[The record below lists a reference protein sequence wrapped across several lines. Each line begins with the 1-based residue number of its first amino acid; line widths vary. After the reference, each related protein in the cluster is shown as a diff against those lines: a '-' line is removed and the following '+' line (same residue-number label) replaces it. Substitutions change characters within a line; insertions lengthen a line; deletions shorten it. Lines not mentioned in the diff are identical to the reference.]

1 MNHSKGK
8 ILVIRGGAIGDFIL
22 TLPVFQQLRKYFP
35 QTHLEVLGY
44 PKVAQLAV
52 ESGWADACKSIESP
66 GLVRFFAPR
75 GPTPPDWLHYFSQFD
90 IIISYLFDP
99 DQLFQTNVQQAG
111 SHHYIQGPHR
121 PNDNARLHAI
131 DSLLQPLEKLAIYE
145 VGMIPDLSR
154 LARGQTPAEESR
166 VQIAIHP
173 GSGSPSKNWPLERW
187 THWCQAMCKDSHY
200 HFMIVAGEADREAGE
215 TLAGHLP
222 DHCRTLY
229 MNAPLPSV
237 ARAIAGSRLFVG
249 HDSGISHLA
258 AALGVPSLVLWGPT
272 NLEVWQP
279 RGKHVTVIE
288 SDQGLVGITS
298 RQVSREAHRLMDGR
312 S

>member
-1 MNHSKGK
+1 
-8 ILVIRGGAIGDFIL
+8 
-22 TLPVFQQLRKYFP
+22 
-35 QTHLEVLGY
+35 
-44 PKVAQLAV
+44 
-52 ESGWADACKSIESP
+52 
-66 GLVRFFAPR
+66 
-75 GPTPPDWLHYFSQFD
+75 
-90 IIISYLFDP
+90 
-99 DQLFQTNVQQAG
+99 
-111 SHHYIQGPHR
+111 
-121 PNDNARLHAI
+121 
-131 DSLLQPLEKLAIYE
+131 
-145 VGMIPDLSR
+145 MIPDLSR
-154 LARGQTPAEESR
+154 LARCQTPAKESK

-187 THWCQAMCKDSHY
+187 TQWCQAMCKDSHY

-215 TLAGHLP
+215 TLARHLP
-222 DHCRTLY
+222 DHCRTLH

-288 SDQGLVGITS
+288 SDQGLGGITS
-298 RQVSREAHRLMDGR
+298 RQVSREAYRLMDGG